1 MASSRYISHGL
12 NLTDNQLEKII
23 RASQNKQGVVVR
35 ITKDNLNG
43 NSHKIPLTKT
53 QINRITKAKNGLN
66 LSLSSSQLKYLKK
79 SGGLLPLL
87 ALLPLIFAGLG
98 AAGGV
103 AGGVASAVSSAKNA
117 SAAAAQIAEM
127 ERHNR
132 EIESQLKSG
141 ANAAN
146 NISGAGV
153 GNGIISD
160 AASRIPV
167 VGPFIVPILKR
178 LGLGLADINT
188 ITKGGCVSCNGICFK
203 TVGGGLFIETGKGLN
218 LGTQNAGQWSFFRA
232 KAPMMT
238 SFEEFVVALFKDIQ
252 PFSNFDIIRICK
264 KLKISNFR
272 GCFMR
277 DEIKSFCGNDE
288 CFILN
293 TDVSSSSGT
302 HWVAVNINEG
312 TTYYFDSFC
321 LEPIEEIKRYC
332 KEPRFY
338 NSFEFHKPNE
348 VIFGHLCLYSLYR
361 MRYCEQDFYSA
372 LDELYCK

>member
-1 MASSRYISHGL
+1 MASSRYIPHGL

-23 RASQNKQGVVVR
+23 RASQNEQGVVVR
-35 ITKDNLNG
+35 ITKNNTNG
-43 NSHKIPLTKT
+43 NLHKIPLTQT

-66 LSLSSSQLKYLKK
+66 LFLSSSQLKYLKK

-141 ANAAN
+141 GAN
-146 NISGAGV
+146 NTAAGVSNGDVV

-188 ITKGGCVSCNGICFK
+188 ITKGGCVSCNGICLK

-218 LGTQNAGQWSFFRA
+218 LGTQNVSGDGLFLGQ
-232 KAPMMT
+232 
-238 SFEEFVVALFKDIQ
+238 
-252 PFSNFDIIRICK
+252 
-264 KLKISNFR
+264 KL
-272 GCFMR
+272 
-277 DEIKSFCGNDE
+277 
-288 CFILN
+288 
-293 TDVSSSSGT
+293 
-302 HWVAVNINEG
+302 
-312 TTYYFDSFC
+312 
-321 LEPIEEIKRYC
+321 
-332 KEPRFY
+332 
-338 NSFEFHKPNE
+338 
-348 VIFGHLCLYSLYR
+348 
-361 MRYCEQDFYSA
+361 Q
-372 LDELYCK
+372 

>member
-1 MASSRYISHGL
+1 MESSRYISHGL

-43 NSHKIPLTKT
+43 NLHKIPLTKT
-53 QINRITKAKNGLN
+53 QINRINKAKNGLN
-66 LSLSSSQLKYLKK
+66 LFLSSSQLKYLKK
-79 SGGLLPLL
+79 SGGLLSLL

-141 ANAAN
+141 ANGANAAN
-146 NISGAGV
+146 ADNSSGAGV

-178 LGLGLADINT
+178 LGLGLSDINT
-188 ITKGGCVSCNGICFK
+188 ITKGGCVSCNGICLK

-218 LGTQNAGQWSFFRA
+218 LGTHNSGDGLFLGQ
-232 KAPMMT
+232 
-238 SFEEFVVALFKDIQ
+238 
-252 PFSNFDIIRICK
+252 
-264 KLKISNFR
+264 
-272 GCFMR
+272 
-277 DEIKSFCGNDE
+277 
-288 CFILN
+288 
-293 TDVSSSSGT
+293 
-302 HWVAVNINEG
+302 
-312 TTYYFDSFC
+312 
-321 LEPIEEIKRYC
+321 
-332 KEPRFY
+332 
-338 NSFEFHKPNE
+338 
-348 VIFGHLCLYSLYR
+348 
-361 MRYCEQDFYSA
+361 
-372 LDELYCK
+372 ELQ

>member
-43 NSHKIPLTKT
+43 NLHKIPLTKT

-66 LSLSSSQLKYLKK
+66 LFLSSSQLKYLEK

-141 ANAAN
+141 TGVGNILGANATNAANAAN
-146 NISGAGV
+146 AGNSSGAGV
-153 GNGIISD
+153 GNGIVSD

-178 LGLGLADINT
+178 LGLGLADIYT
-188 ITKGGCVSCNGICFK
+188 ITKGGCVSCNGISVK

-218 LGTQNAGQWSFFRA
+218 LGTQN
-232 KAPMMT
+232 
-238 SFEEFVVALFKDIQ
+238 
-252 PFSNFDIIRICK
+252 
-264 KLKISNFR
+264 
-272 GCFMR
+272 
-277 DEIKSFCGNDE
+277 
-288 CFILN
+288 
-293 TDVSSSSGT
+293 SSGNGAG
-302 HWVAVNINEG
+302 VGIVSG
-312 TTYYFDSFC
+312 DGLF
-321 LEPIEEIKRYC
+321 LGQK
-332 KEPRFY
+332 
-338 NSFEFHKPNE
+338 
-348 VIFGHLCLYSLYR
+348 L
-361 MRYCEQDFYSA
+361 Q
-372 LDELYCK
+372 

>member
-1 MASSRYISHGL
+1 MASSRYIPHGL

-23 RASQNKQGVVVR
+23 RASQNEQGVVVR

-43 NSHKIPLTKT
+43 NLHKIPLTKT

-66 LSLSSSQLKYLKK
+66 LLLSSSQLKYLKK

-117 SAAAAQIAEM
+117 RAAAAQIAEM

-146 NISGAGV
+146 NSSGSGV
-153 GNGIISD
+153 GNGIVSD

-167 VGPFIVPILKR
+167 VGPFIVPVLKR

-188 ITKGGCVSCNGICFK
+188 ITKGGCVSRDGICLK

-218 LGTQNAGQWSFFRA
+218 LGTQNVSGDGLFLGQ
-232 KAPMMT
+232 
-238 SFEEFVVALFKDIQ
+238 
-252 PFSNFDIIRICK
+252 
-264 KLKISNFR
+264 KLP
-272 GCFMR
+272 
-277 DEIKSFCGNDE
+277 
-288 CFILN
+288 L
-293 TDVSSSSGT
+293 
-302 HWVAVNINEG
+302 
-312 TTYYFDSFC
+312 
-321 LEPIEEIKRYC
+321 
-332 KEPRFY
+332 
-338 NSFEFHKPNE
+338 
-348 VIFGHLCLYSLYR
+348 
-361 MRYCEQDFYSA
+361 
-372 LDELYCK
+372 

>member
-43 NSHKIPLTKT
+43 NLHKIPLTKT

-66 LSLSSSQLKYLKK
+66 LFLSSSQLKYLKK

-141 ANAAN
+141 ASASSD
-146 NISGAGV
+146 IVSGNV
-153 GNGIISD
+153 GSGIVTD
-160 AASRIPV
+160 AASKIPV

-178 LGLGLADINT
+178 LGLGLADIYT
-188 ITKGGCVSCNGICFK
+188 ITKGGCVSCNGISVK

-218 LGTQNAGQWSFFRA
+218 LGTQN
-232 KAPMMT
+232 
-238 SFEEFVVALFKDIQ
+238 
-252 PFSNFDIIRICK
+252 
-264 KLKISNFR
+264 
-272 GCFMR
+272 
-277 DEIKSFCGNDE
+277 
-288 CFILN
+288 
-293 TDVSSSSGT
+293 SSGNGAGAGI
-302 HWVAVNINEG
+302 VSG
-312 TTYYFDSFC
+312 DGLF
-321 LEPIEEIKRYC
+321 LGQK
-332 KEPRFY
+332 
-338 NSFEFHKPNE
+338 
-348 VIFGHLCLYSLYR
+348 L
-361 MRYCEQDFYSA
+361 Q
-372 LDELYCK
+372 

>member
-43 NSHKIPLTKT
+43 NLHKIPLTRT

-66 LSLSSSQLKYLKK
+66 LFLSSSQLKYLEK

-141 ANAAN
+141 ANAVN
-146 NISGAGV
+146 NIAGAGV
-153 GNGIISD
+153 GSGIISD

-188 ITKGGCVSCNGICFK
+188 ITKGGCVSCNGISLK
-203 TVGGGLFIETGKGLN
+203 TVGGGLFIETGKGMN
-218 LGTQNAGQWSFFRA
+218 LGTQNSGNGAGAGYVSGDG
-232 KAPMMT
+232 
-238 SFEEFVVALFKDIQ
+238 LFLGQ
-252 PFSNFDIIRICK
+252 
-264 KLKISNFR
+264 KL
-272 GCFMR
+272 
-277 DEIKSFCGNDE
+277 
-288 CFILN
+288 
-293 TDVSSSSGT
+293 
-302 HWVAVNINEG
+302 
-312 TTYYFDSFC
+312 
-321 LEPIEEIKRYC
+321 
-332 KEPRFY
+332 
-338 NSFEFHKPNE
+338 
-348 VIFGHLCLYSLYR
+348 
-361 MRYCEQDFYSA
+361 Q
-372 LDELYCK
+372 

>member
-43 NSHKIPLTKT
+43 NLHKIPLTKT

-66 LSLSSSQLKYLKK
+66 LFLSSSQLKYLKK

-141 ANAAN
+141 ANASSDIVSEAN
-146 NISGAGV
+146 AGNSSGAGV
-153 GNGIISD
+153 GNGIVSD
-160 AASRIPV
+160 AASE
-167 VGPFIVPILKR
+167 
-178 LGLGLADINT
+178 N
-188 ITKGGCVSCNGICFK
+188 SCIRSVHCSYSEKIG
-203 TVGGGLFIETGKGLN
+203 
-218 LGTQNAGQWSFFRA
+218 SR
-232 KAPMMT
+232 
-238 SFEEFVVALFKDIQ
+238 
-252 PFSNFDIIRICK
+252 FS
-264 KLKISNFR
+264 
-272 GCFMR
+272 
-277 DEIKSFCGNDE
+277 
-288 CFILN
+288 
-293 TDVSSSSGT
+293 
-302 HWVAVNINEG
+302 
-312 TTYYFDSFC
+312 
-321 LEPIEEIKRYC
+321 
-332 KEPRFY
+332 
-338 NSFEFHKPNE
+338 
-348 VIFGHLCLYSLYR
+348 
-361 MRYCEQDFYSA
+361 
-372 LDELYCK
+372 